1 MGPSQSTR
9 APVDVGRLCFDDEPT
24 ARARCGSRRRVDAAV
39 CRGVDGAASDC
50 QAHAGVDRW
59 CVAMVPHPV
68 ISPHRLSSLRCAGHH
83 LELIATF
90 DASCVA
96 SDNGATGYGL
106 AVLNSTSVSW
116 NGTYLVVNGP
126 RVSNGVD
133 GGHYSPSVS
142 LSHSHSHSHSG
153 SLWLWLWLWLR
164 CERRA
169 LLATRAAPRR
179 GAVPPCLHRRRR
191 YRSDSEQ
198 SDARHSRRPATK
210 RCICARRD
218 SWLRIA
224 TAALRGLRT
233 QGPRATTAARYVAM
247 IGYCR

>member
-1 MGPSQSTR
+1 
-9 APVDVGRLCFDDEPT
+9 
-24 ARARCGSRRRVDAAV
+24 
-39 CRGVDGAASDC
+39 
-50 QAHAGVDRW
+50 
-59 CVAMVPHPV
+59 MVPLPV
-68 ISPHRLSSLRCAGHH
+68 ISPHRLSSPRGAGHH

-153 SLWLWLWLWLR
+153 SHSGSGSGSGSGVNGGHYSPLELR
-164 CERRA
+164 QGEA
-169 LLATRAAPRR
+169 LSLHVYIDG
-179 GAVPPCLHRRRR
+179 GAIEVIANNRTLVTAVVLPP
-191 YRSDSEQ
+191 
-198 SDARHSRRPATK
+198 SDAFVHVGIVGCASPLRHYEAYVLKDLGPPRP
-210 RCICARRD
+210 RD
-218 SWLRIA
+218 ML
-224 TAALRGLRT
+224 
-233 QGPRATTAARYVAM
+233 P
-247 IGYCR
+247 